1 MAYDPD
7 LAQRI
12 RNTLTHLP
20 YVEKSM
26 FGGLSF
32 MVSDRIA
39 VTANTHG
46 DLMVRCDP
54 DRVEELLNREG
65 AEWALM
71 RGKPMSRGWL
81 RIGHEGIRTD
91 DELRFWV
98 DVALEFSAG
107 ATG

>member
-7 LAQRI
+7 LAERI

-20 YVEKSM
+20 HKSM

-32 MVSDRIA
+32 MVGDRIA

-54 DRVEELLNREG
+54 NRVEELLNEEG

-81 RIGHEGIRTD
+81 RIGREGIRT
-91 DELRFWV
+91 EGQLRFWV
-98 DVALEFSAG
+98 DVALEFNG
-107 ATG
+107 RATG